1 MSVITW
7 DRPAPAPAPPPA
19 PGGAPMSI
27 VEHLTELRHRL
38 VVSVAALAVGAAVG
52 FALYDP
58 ILRFLVGPYVSV
70 TGTSTLFITDPLEG
84 FSTRLKVAGYT
95 GVVLAMPV
103 VLWQVWRFV
112 TPGLHRKERRL
123 AVPFV
128 ASALFLF
135 VLGAGLA
142 FWTLPKALE
151 FLVGIGGEN
160 LETIFSPA
168 KYLGLVTFMML
179 AFGLAFEFPVVLV
192 FLQLARIVP
201 SRKLRSWRRGVGV
214 GIFVF
219 VAVVTPSQDPYSLFA
234 LAIPMYLFYELAIVA
249 GRLLKR

>member
-7 DRPAPAPAPPPA
+7 DRPAPAPAPPPE

-38 VVSVAALAVGAAVG
+38 VVSVAALAVGAAAG

-70 TGTSTLFITDPLEG
+70 TGTSTLFIADPLEG

-214 GIFVF
+214 GVFVF

>member
-1 MSVITW
+1 MSVLE
-7 DRPAPAPAPPPA
+7 RERPAPPPLPA
-19 PGGAPMSI
+19 PGGPAMP
-27 VEHLTELRHRL
+27 VVAHLTELRNRL
-38 VVSVAALAVGAAVG
+38 IVSVAALAVGAVVG

-58 ILRFLVGPYVSV
+58 ILRWLLGPYVTV

-84 FSTRLKVAGYT
+84 FSTRLKVSGYT

-103 VLWQVWRFV
+103 VLWQLWRFV
-112 TPGLHRKERRL
+112 TPGLHRRERRL

-128 ASALFLF
+128 SSAVGLF

-151 FLVGIGGEN
+151 FLVEIGGEN
-160 LETIFSPA
+160 LETIFSPG

-179 AFGLAFEFPVVLV
+179 AFGLAFEFPVVLL
-192 FLQLARIVP
+192 FLQLARILP
-201 SRKLRSWRRGVGV
+201 SRRLRDWRRPVAV

-219 VAVVTPSQDPYSLFA
+219 VAIVTPSQDPYSLFA
-234 LAIPMYLFYELAIVA
+234 LAVPMYAFYELSIVA

>member
-7 DRPAPAPAPPPA
+7 DRPAPAPAPPPS
-19 PGGAPMSI
+19 PGGAAMSI
-27 VEHLTELRHRL
+27 VEHLSELRRRL
-38 VVSVAALAVGAAVG
+38 VISVAALAVGGVIG
-52 FALYDP
+52 FVLYEP
-58 ILRFLVGPYVSV
+58 ILRWLVGPYVAV

-84 FSTRLKVAGYT
+84 FSTRLKVSGYT

-103 VLWQVWRFV
+103 VLWQLWRFV
-112 TPGLHRKERRL
+112 TPGLHRRERRL

-128 ASALFLF
+128 ASAVFLF

-151 FLVGIGGEN
+151 FLVEIGGEN

-192 FLQLARIVP
+192 FLQLARVV
-201 SRKLRSWRRGVGV
+201 SSGKLRRWRRGVGV

-234 LAIPMYLFYELAIVA
+234 LAVPMYVFYELAIVA

>member
-1 MSVITW
+1 MSVLE
-7 DRPAPAPAPPPA
+7 RPRPAPPPA
-19 PGGAPMSI
+19 PAPGGPAVPV
-27 VEHLTELRHRL
+27 VEHLTELRNRL
-38 VVSVAALAVGAAVG
+38 IVSVAALAAGAVVG

-58 ILRFLVGPYVSV
+58 ILGWLLGPYEAA
-70 TGTSTLFITDPLEG
+70 TGTSTLFVTDPLEG
-84 FSTRLKVAGYT
+84 LSTRLRVSGYT

-103 VLWQVWRFV
+103 VLWQIWRFV
-112 TPGLHRKERRL
+112 TPGLHRRERRL

-128 ASALFLF
+128 ASAVVLFT
-135 VLGAGLA
+135 LGAGLA
-142 FWTLPKALE
+142 FSTLPQALE
-151 FLVGIGGEN
+151 FLVDIGGGN
-160 LETIFSPA
+160 LETIFSPG

-201 SRKLRSWRRGVGV
+201 SRRLRAWRRPVAV

-234 LAIPMYLFYELAIVA
+234 LAVPMYVSYELSVVA

>member
-27 VEHLTELRHRL
+27 VEHLTELRRRL
-38 VVSVAALAVGAAVG
+38 VVSVAALAAGAAVG

-128 ASALFLF
+128 ASALLLF

>member
-1 MSVITW
+1 MSVLVGERAAP
-7 DRPAPAPAPPPA
+7 RPGPA
-19 PGGAPMSI
+19 PGGRPMPV
-27 VEHLTELRHRL
+27 VEHLGELRRRL
-38 VVSVAALAVGAAVG
+38 VVSVTALVLGAAVG

-58 ILRFLVGPYVSV
+58 ILGALVEPYVSV

-84 FSTRLKVAGYT
+84 FATRLKVAGYT

-103 VLWQVWRFV
+103 VLWQLWRFV
-112 TPGLHRKERRL
+112 TPGLHRRERRL

-128 ASALFLF
+128 LSALGLFL
-135 VLGAGLA
+135 LGAGLA
-142 FWTLPKALE
+142 FWTLPRALE
-151 FLVGIGGEN
+151 FLVEIGGEN

-168 KYLGLVTFMML
+168 RYLGLVTFMML
-179 AFGLAFEFPVVLV
+179 AFGLAFQFPVVLV

-201 SRKLRSWRRGVGV
+201 SRRLRRWRRGVAV

-234 LAIPMYLFYELAIVA
+234 LAVPMYAFYELSIVA

>member
-1 MSVITW
+1 MSVLE
-7 DRPAPAPAPPPA
+7 RERPAPPPVPA
-19 PGGAPMSI
+19 PGGPAMPV
-27 VEHLTELRHRL
+27 VEHLTELRNRL
-38 VVSVAALAVGAAVG
+38 IVSVAALAVGAVVG
-52 FALYDP
+52 FVLYDP
-58 ILRFLVGPYVSV
+58 ILRWLLGPYVTV

-84 FSTRLKVAGYT
+84 FSTRLKVSGYT

-103 VLWQVWRFV
+103 VLWQLWRFV
-112 TPGLHRKERRL
+112 TPGLDRRERRL

-128 ASALFLF
+128 SSALGLF
-135 VLGAGLA
+135 TLGAGLA

-151 FLVGIGGEN
+151 FLVDIGGEN
-160 LETIFSPA
+160 LETIFSPG

-192 FLQLARIVP
+192 FLQLARILP
-201 SRKLRSWRRGVGV
+201 SRRLRNWRRPVAV

-219 VAVVTPSQDPYSLFA
+219 VAIVTPSQDPYSLFA
-234 LAIPMYLFYELAIVA
+234 LAVPMYVFYELSIVA

>member
-1 MSVITW
+1 MSVVTPE
-7 DRPAPAPAPPPA
+7 RPVPAPAPPE
-19 PGGAPMSI
+19 PGGAAMSI
-27 VEHLTELRHRL
+27 VDHLGELRRRL
-38 VVSVAALAVGAAVG
+38 VVSFAALAVGGVVG
-52 FALYDP
+52 FVLYEP
-58 ILRFLVGPYVSV
+58 ILRWLVGPYVSV

-84 FSTRLKVAGYT
+84 LSTRIKVSGYT

-112 TPGLHRKERRL
+112 TPGLHRRERRL

-128 ASALFLF
+128 ASALVLFL
-135 VLGAGLA
+135 LGAGLA

-151 FLVGIGGEN
+151 FLVDIGGDD

-168 KYLGLVTFMML
+168 RYLGLVTFMML

-201 SRKLRSWRRGVGV
+201 SRKLRRWRRGVGV

-234 LAIPMYLFYELAIVA
+234 LAVPMYLFYELAIVA

>member
-1 MSVITW
+1 VT
-7 DRPAPAPAPPPA
+7 
-19 PGGAPMSI
+19 
-27 VEHLTELRHRL
+27 
-38 VVSVAALAVGAAVG
+38 
-52 FALYDP
+52 
-58 ILRFLVGPYVSV
+58 V

-84 FSTRLKVAGYT
+84 FSTRLKVSGYT

-103 VLWQVWRFV
+103 VLWQLWRFV
-112 TPGLHRKERRL
+112 TPGLHRRERRL

-128 ASALFLF
+128 SSAVGLF

-151 FLVGIGGEN
+151 FLVEIGGEN
-160 LETIFSPA
+160 LETIFSPG

-192 FLQLARIVP
+192 FLQLARILP
-201 SRKLRSWRRGVGV
+201 SRKLRDWRRPVAV

-219 VAVVTPSQDPYSLFA
+219 VAIVTPSQDPYSLFA
-234 LAIPMYLFYELAIVA
+234 LAVPMYAFYELSIVA